1 MRLDAYDLKL
11 LDLLTSNSKLTI
23 TELSE
28 ACGLTRTP
36 VFERIRKMEE
46 NGVIKGYKA
55 RVNHEKAG
63 FSIHAFCNV
72 SLKEHSKEFLNT
84 FEEEIIAHKE
94 VVACHHIAG
103 MFDYLLE
110 IRVKDMR
117 AYQDLISEKLA
128 GMENIGNVQSSFV
141 MKAIRQD
148 AAPPFSMKS

>member
-1 MRLDAYDLKL
+1 MKLDQYDLKL

-46 NGVIKGYKA
+46 HSVIVGYKA
-55 RVNHEKAG
+55 KVDLEEIG

-72 SLKEHSKEFLNT
+72 SLKEHSKAFLTT
-84 FEEEIIAHKE
+84 FEEEIVAHKE
-94 VVACHHIAG
+94 VITCHHIAG

-110 IRVKDMR
+110 IRVKDMQ
-117 AYQDLISEKLA
+117 AYQTLISEKLA

-148 AAPPFSMKS
+148 SAPLNPKTR